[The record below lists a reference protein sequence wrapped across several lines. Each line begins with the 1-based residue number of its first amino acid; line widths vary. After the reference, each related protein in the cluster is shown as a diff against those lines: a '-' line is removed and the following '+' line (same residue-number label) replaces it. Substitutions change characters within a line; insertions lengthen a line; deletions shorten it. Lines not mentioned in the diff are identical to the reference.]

1 MSKTL
6 PMLFAALALEPP
18 KTIFGEIP
26 AGHLERINA
35 RLAALGKPA
44 VQSTAIIVRPIR
56 LTGNKLTSQYTMFPD
71 NELESFAMQIN
82 ATGTAMLSAHMTDDT
97 PLGTFYM
104 AGVSS
109 MPNGDKWLDTWA
121 YWINDDDGVKLAKKI
136 DMGTINEAS
145 IGFSCERPICS
156 ITGLD
161 WWDSPFYR
169 GQIVQITDPATGAI
183 TEKMAF
189 VWMFD
194 CEITEGSICYKGA
207 HPDTRVGGTFSSSA
221 QIQLSFG
228 NNANDSLENAFSKPP
243 SAALTVPQTPQQLRT
258 ANQGEAMNPRILLAL
273 GLAASANEL
282 EAAITLEKRMEEIK
296 QLQALTGAPNAAEAL
311 AIVNA
316 WQTSHNALSGVVAQR
331 DALQLEQSTNELER
345 LIKEGQDSAKLT
357 TEAQIALA
365 RTQTPAALK
374 AMLAVM
380 LPNPM
385 VSQKPVAEPA
395 SAVNGLT
402 VLSEDERVILL
413 QTGIS
418 EKAYLEHKAKL
429 MQ

>member
-6 PMLFAALALEPP
+6 PMLFAAIALEPP
-18 KTIFGEIP
+18 KNFLGETP
-26 AGHLERINA
+26 AEHLEKINA

-44 VQSTAIIVRPIR
+44 VKSSDIIVRPIR

-71 NELESFAMQIN
+71 AELESFAQQIN
-82 ATGTAMLSAHMTDDT
+82 AQGTAMLSAHMTDDT
-97 PLGTFYM
+97 PLGTFYT
-104 AGVSS
+104 AGVTS

-156 ITGLD
+156 ISGLD
-161 WWDSPFYR
+161 WWSSPFYR
-169 GQIVQITDPATGAI
+169 GQIVQITDPTTGVT

-194 CEITEGSICYKGA
+194 CQISEGSICYKGS
-207 HPDTRVGGTFSSSA
+207 HPDTRVGGTFTSAA
-221 QIQLSFG
+221 QIQLSFS
-228 NNANDSLENAFSKPP
+228 NNAEDAFSKPP
-243 SAALTVPQTPQQLRT
+243 SAVQPVPNPILAQLS
-258 ANQGEAMNPRILLAL
+258 AAQGEAMNPRILLAL

-282 EAAITLEKRMEEIK
+282 EAVIALEKQTEDHK
-296 QLQALTGAPNAAEAL
+296 NLLKLTGSPNTAEAL

-316 WQTSHNALSGVVAQR
+316 WKASHNSLAEVVAQR
-331 DALQLEQSTNELER
+331 DALQAEQTTNELER

-385 VSQKPVAEPA
+385 VTQKPVGEPTTA
-395 SAVNGLT
+395 ATSLS
-402 VLSEDERVILL
+402 VLSEDERMIVL
-413 QTGIS
+413 QTGVS
-418 EKAYLEHKAKL
+418 EKAFLEQKA
-429 MQ
+429 QIASA